1 MSKDKI
7 SFIPSTIEELIGYN
21 LLFPDNCLIKKMLE
35 NNKIFS
41 CLFFGDP
48 GTGKSLSIK
57 LFLKKLNRDYYYFNS
72 SSDKKSDLD
81 EILRKTKD
89 GEKPIIVIE
98 EIHRLNKDKQDL
110 LLMYLEKN
118 LINIFATTTENP
130 FFVVNP
136 AIRSRLLLYN
146 LKKLTFN
153 ELKDSLK
160 NFLKSRKI
168 NLSNRIIEIIVS
180 ISNCDFR
187 QIFTIIEIV
196 LTLYKD
202 NSEDEIEKELLRF
215 SNSNIDRSGSNF
227 YNTLSAF
234 HKSIRGSN
242 PDAAIYYLA
251 ILLKDNNLQ
260 PIFRRLTAVAY
271 EDIGLANPSIWPKVN
286 SAIEAA
292 KLLGM
297 PEAKLPL
304 AAITIDL
311 ALSPKSNSS
320 ACAIWD
326 AEEEI
331 SKSYYDIPN
340 HIKDSS
346 YSSASKLNV
355 KNYKYPHNFEF
366 NYVEQQYLPNEIKN
380 KKFYKYN
387 KYSANENK
395 YINYWKKVKYEKK

>member
-1 MSKDKI
+1 
-7 SFIPSTIEELIGYN
+7 
-21 LLFPDNCLIKKMLE
+21 
-35 NNKIFS
+35 
-41 CLFFGDP
+41 
-48 GTGKSLSIK
+48 
-57 LFLKKLNRDYYYFNS
+57 
-72 SSDKKSDLD
+72 
-81 EILRKTKD
+81 
-89 GEKPIIVIE
+89 
-98 EIHRLNKDKQDL
+98 
-110 LLMYLEKN
+110 
-118 LINIFATTTENP
+118 
-130 FFVVNP
+130 
-136 AIRSRLLLYN
+136 
-146 LKKLTFN
+146 
-153 ELKDSLK
+153 
-160 NFLKSRKI
+160 
-168 NLSNRIIEIIVS
+168 
-180 ISNCDFR
+180 
-187 QIFTIIEIV
+187 
-196 LTLYKD
+196 
-202 NSEDEIEKELLRF
+202 
-215 SNSNIDRSGSNF
+215 
-227 YNTLSAF
+227 
-234 HKSIRGSN
+234 
-242 PDAAIYYLA
+242 IYYLA